1 MTARRIFDVIADI
14 LILLALAFAAVGHLL
29 PWAKPEQEKSIEIA
43 NTETQ
48 NEPANAETQ
57 LESTLTEFQQWYA
70 LRSGAALGAA
80 ALLVG
85 FSLVFDPGLRLR
97 KLLVLLTFASVF
109 VAIVFQMM
117 IHSPYTIATA
127 PRLPDGAA
135 LRGTDDFLWAVI
147 STVVAGAL
155 CLVRMTWTM
164 TASTT
169 ASTQVETPHPRSS
182 PFE

>member
-1 MTARRIFDVIADI
+1 MTVRRIFDVIADI
-14 LILLALAFAAVGHLL
+14 LVLLAIAVAAIGHLM
-29 PWAKPEQEKSIEIA
+29 PWMK
-43 NTETQ
+43 NTAGT
-48 NEPANAETQ
+48 
-57 LESTLTEFQQWYA
+57 LELTTIEFQQWYA

-85 FSLVFDPGLRLR
+85 FSLVFDPGVRLR

-117 IHSPYTIATA
+117 IYSPYTITGA
-127 PRLPDGAA
+127 PLLPA
-135 LRGTDDFLWAVI
+135 GTDPHETDGFLMAVI

-164 TASTT
+164 TASAAAAPRT
-169 ASTQVETPHPRSS
+169 VDVPRPRSS